1 MRQGYSG
8 RNEGRRT
15 VRTSNAGGRTSERS
29 RSRSSAEVR
38 TGEDGRPKSAERS
51 RTVGTTEGSRPRFG
65 GRGRDGAQTGRPSR
79 DRRNST
85 FGRGPKAT
93 DERRPLRATVGSR
106 PAPSDR
112 AEVETVSY
120 VAGRHPVLEALK
132 AGRPINKIL
141 VSEASEGG
149 SLLEIL
155 GKARAAG
162 VVVQTVPKAHLTSIA
177 GTGANHQ
184 GIIAYV
190 APHDYADIDEVL
202 ARQTGQP
209 PLVILLDEISDPHN
223 FGAVIRTAEATGVQG
238 IIIPKRRAVPLTET
252 VAKASAGAIEYVP
265 VARVSNLVQAMQR
278 FKEAGYWI
286 VGTEVEASSSY
297 TEVDYKGPIAVVIG
311 AEGSGLS
318 RLVKEHCDFLVT
330 LPMLGKL
337 QSLNA
342 SVAAGIILYEIV
354 RQRS

>member
-8 RNEGRRT
+8 RNESRRSA
-15 VRTSNAGGRTSERS
+15 RTTTTGGRATERS
-29 RSRSSAEVR
+29 RSRSGPEAR
-38 TGEDGRPKSAERS
+38 AGEDGRPQYGDRGRAA
-51 RTVGTTEGSRPRFG
+51 GTTEGGRPKFG
-65 GRGRDGAQTGRPSR
+65 GRGRTGVQASRPPR
-79 DRRNST
+79 DRRGSPSE
-85 FGRGPKAT
+85 RGPKAT
-93 DERRPLRATVGSR
+93 EDRRPIRAAAGGR
-106 PAPSDR
+106 PAPTDR
-112 AEVETVSY
+112 SEVETVSY

-177 GTGANHQ
+177 GAGSNHQ

-190 APHDYADIDEVL
+190 APHDYADIDDVL

-209 PLVILLDEISDPHN
+209 PLVVLLDEISDPHN

-238 IIIPKRRAVPLTET
+238 IVIPKRRAVPLTET

-286 VGTEVEASSSY
+286 VGTEVGAASAY